1 MKRQN
6 TLLTVFWW
14 QKRSSRV
21 GSSCWHSLE
30 ETDTFRQTSM
40 STSKRMK
47 LRKRRKT
54 KVSLSEFGVTCHTA
68 QHCLNALS
76 FSLYGPLSFCRQIK
90 AKENKSNFQK
100 SIGERKL
107 TSLSHAHTHQSTSL
121 VLHYHVYSITS
132 IHLYAP
138 FITSCLLPFVV
149 KIMIMIMI
157 E

>member
-1 MKRQN
+1 MPKAEKYRKVEWRGPN
-6 TLLTVFWW
+6 TLTVFWW
-14 QKRSSRV
+14 EKRSSRV

-90 AKENKSNFQK
+90 AKESKSNFQK
-100 SIGERKL
+100 SIGEKVNIPV
-107 TSLSHAHTHQSTSL
+107 SCTHSPINISRFTL
-121 VLHYHVYSITS
+121 
-132 IHLYAP
+132 P
-138 FITSCLLPFVV
+138 CLPP
-149 KIMIMIMI
+149 
-157 E
+157 